1 MKAILVNK
9 KHEYDYEVND
19 NVHTLKYSDNGD
31 WTFPKSVAMQI
42 VDDGN
47 SLIVNFNENGRIN
60 YSEAEELLILLKL
73 INKDFKYEMITNT
86 IEL

>member
-1 MKAILVNK
+1 MKAILVDK
-9 KHEYDYEVND
+9 KHEYDYEVIN
-19 NVHTLKYSDNGD
+19 NLHILKYSDNSD
-31 WTFPKSVAMQI
+31 WVFPKGIAMQI
-42 VDDGN
+42 VDD
-47 SLIVNFNENGRIN
+47 ENGLVIKLEEEGRIN